1 MSTAPA
7 APVPTVEGVEAVPAK
22 KRGMLIPLVIGVVV
36 LGALGAGAWLF
47 VVPKVFGAAPAKV
60 AAPVEPEVKATVSL
74 GAVVVNL
81 KGEARRYL
89 RVGVTLGVPA
99 HPDGKEIEEHKSQL
113 LDLLISAFSSAE
125 METLTSEEGKAELK
139 EELLQRMHEELHL
152 KKIVR
157 VYFTEFVIQ

>member
-1 MSTAPA
+1 MSKAPA

-22 KRGMLIPLVIGVVV
+22 KRGMLVPLVIGVVV

-60 AAPVEPEVKATVSL
+60 AAPVEPEVKATVPL

-99 HPDGKEIEEHKSQL
+99 HTDGKEIEEHKSQL

-125 METLTSEEGKAELK
+125 SSSSRTRSIPLRPSRHGTPTNRPLRPYSPS
-139 EELLQRMHEELHL
+139 R
-152 KKIVR
+152 
-157 VYFTEFVIQ
+157 

>member
-1 MSTAPA
+1 MSNAPA
-7 APVPTVEGVEAVPAK
+7 APVPAVEEAALPK

-47 VVPKVFGAAPAKV
+47 VVPKVFGAAPAKA
-60 AAPVEPEVKATVSL
+60 AAPAAPEVKATFPL

-125 METLTSEEGKAELK
+125 IETLTSEEGKAELK